1 MSSTEISIKQLPQVT
16 EINNNDLLLV
26 QTTNAT
32 NTLKF
37 ENFVV
42 GLENTTFATTI
53 SANATDIDS
62 VSSIIS
68 DTFFVKEDTLADGP
82 NLLTGDTTSPTNSSF
97 DSDVLP
103 INIMQGGVLKTFYF
117 LLSGG
122 QPVVT

>member
-1 MSSTEISIKQLPQVT
+1 MSSTEISLKQLPQVT

-42 GLENTTFATTI
+42 GLENTTFAPTI

-62 VSSIIS
+62 ISSIIS
-68 DTFFVKEDTLADGP
+68 DTFFVKESELDDGP
-82 NLLTGDTTSPTNSSF
+82 NLLTQDTTSPTNSAF
-97 DSDVLP
+97 DTSLLP
-103 INIMQGGVLKTFYF
+103 INITHGSRVQTFYF
-117 LLSGG
+117 LLSAG
-122 QPVVT
+122 PVLN

>member
-42 GLENTTFATTI
+42 GLENTTFAPTI

-62 VSSIIS
+62 ISSIIR
-68 DTFFVKEDTLADGP
+68 DTFFVKDNTLADGP
-82 NLLTGDTTSPTNSSF
+82 NILTQDTTSQENSAF
-97 DSDVLP
+97 DSSLLP
-103 INIMQGGVLKTFYF
+103 INITQGGQTRTFYF

-122 QPVVT
+122 PTVT

>member
-42 GLENTTFATTI
+42 GLENTTFASTI

-62 VSSIIS
+62 ISSIIS
-68 DTFFVKEDTLADGP
+68 DTFFVKDNTLADGP
-82 NLLTGDTTSPTNSSF
+82 NILTQDTTSITNSAF
-97 DSDVLP
+97 DTSVLP
-103 INIMQGGVLKTFYF
+103 INITQGGQTRTFYF
-117 LLSGG
+117 LLSAGS
-122 QPVVT
+122 VVT

>member
-26 QTTNAT
+26 QTANAT

-42 GLENTTFATTI
+42 GLENTTFAPTI

-62 VSSIIS
+62 ISSVIE
-68 DTFFVKEDTLADGP
+68 DTFFVKESELDDGP
-82 NLLTGDTTSPTNSSF
+82 NLLTQDTTSPTNSAF
-97 DSDVLP
+97 DTKLLP
-103 INIMQGGVLKTFYF
+103 ITITNGSFVQTFYF
-117 LLSGG
+117 LLSSG
-122 QPVVT
+122 PVLN